1 MSDTTST
8 TETKTVEYDPKA
20 VREWAR
26 AEGLKVGDRG
36 RISTEVVDAYRA
48 AHPGA

>member
-1 MSDTTST
+1 MSDTTT
-8 TETKTVEYDPKA
+8 TTASSPDPKA